1 MRGIKM
7 PQQDFA
13 LKTQG
18 GGGGGGGLMRE
29 GGCICGTLW
38 YIHTRLAMQSR

>member
-1 MRGIKM
+1 MYGIKV

-13 LKTQG
+13 LKTPG

-29 GGCICGTLW
+29 GGHICGIL
-38 YIHTRLAMQSR
+38 